1 MAYRG
6 ISHSLLL
13 ADGLTP
19 RIAAMKR
26 RFLVTAALPYSNGR
40 LHVGHI
46 AGAYLPADIYVRYLR
61 SKGDDVRFIC
71 GSDDNGVAI
80 EISAQKEGTT
90 PAELSARYHQQQ
102 AADFDGLG
110 IHFNIYGG
118 THQPAFVETH
128 NRISQQFFKTIHDN
142 GHFVKRTSEQL
153 YDAKAE
159 KFLPDRYVTGTCYHK
174 LPDGKP
180 CTNAAA
186 LGDQCEQCGNSIDP
200 LKLIN
205 PISTI
210 TGTTPE
216 RRSTTHWY
224 LRLDRFQG
232 MLADWFSLTSLDW
245 RPIVTNFALGSIKTG
260 LPERAMTR
268 DLSWG
273 VPVPLDDPD
282 AAGKV
287 LYVWFDAP
295 IGYVSFSAEL
305 CKKIEGDAERF
316 KDWWQDPEC
325 KIVHFIGE
333 DNIVFHALIWP
344 AMLLG
349 TQFTAAEIQARG
361 GVYTGPKGKGYF
373 QLPANVVANA
383 FLNIKFPGKEEEKIS
398 KSRGKAVWIEDYLKA
413 FDPDPLRYYLTI
425 NAPESQRTSWSFD
438 EFVERNNSEL
448 IATLGNFVNRWQKIV
463 TDDFGRKVP
472 PASRAEG
479 LEQELLAKIRELP
492 AQVSGDIE
500 ATRFKAALGRI
511 MDAFRDCNRYID
523 TRAPWT
529 TRKPENREQGTGNGE
544 QGTGNREQ
552 AGVTAAT
559 INTCIQA
566 VRTLGVLLEPFLPF
580 AAEKIR
586 ASLGVAKDRW
596 NWATAAEPLPEGHAL
611 GPAPDVLF
619 RKLDPKEFAEATAGR
634 KEG

>member
-1 MAYRG
+1 M
-6 ISHSLLL
+6 S
-13 ADGLTP
+13 
-19 RIAAMKR
+19 KR

-40 LHVGHI
+40 LHVGHL

-61 SKGDDVRFIC
+61 SRGEDVRFIC

-80 EISAQKEGTT
+80 EISAAKENVT
-90 PAELSARYHQQQ
+90 PAELSARYNKQQ
-102 AADFDGLG
+102 AADFAGLG
-110 IHFNIYGG
+110 IHFDIYGG
-118 THQPAFVETH
+118 THQPDFVETH
-128 NRISQQFFKTIHDN
+128 NRLSQEFFRKIHDN
-142 GHFVKRTSEQL
+142 GHFVKKTTEQL
-153 YDAKAE
+153 YDAKAG

-180 CTNAAA
+180 CGNPAA
-186 LGDQCEQCGNSIDP
+186 LGDQCEQCGNGIDP
-200 LKLIN
+200 MLLVN
-205 PISTI
+205 PKSTI

-216 RRSTTHWY
+216 RRTTTHWY
-224 LRLDRFQG
+224 LQLDKFQG

-268 DLSWG
+268 DLTWG

-295 IGYVSFSAEL
+295 IGYVSFTAAL
-305 CKKIEGDAERF
+305 CQKQNGDWQKYA
-316 KDWWQDPEC
+316 DWWQDPDC

-349 TQFTAAEIQARG
+349 TQFTAKEVSERG
-361 GVYTGPKGKGYF
+361 SAYTGPKGRGHY

-398 KSRGKAVWIEDYLKA
+398 KSRGTAIWIQDYLQT
-413 FDPDPLRYYLTI
+413 FDADPLRYYLTI
-425 NAPESQRTSWSFD
+425 NAPESQRTAWSFD
-438 EFVERNNSEL
+438 EFIERNNSEL

-463 TDDFGRKVP
+463 TDDFERKVP
-472 PASRAEG
+472 PAEKSEA
-479 LEQELLAKIRELP
+479 LEAELLATLRALP
-492 AQVSGDIE
+492 EQVAEHLES
-500 ATRFKAALGRI
+500 AHFKAALSRI
-511 MDAFRDCNRYID
+511 MDVFRDCNRYID

-529 TRKPENREQGTGNGE
+529 SRKTDKDR
-544 QGTGNREQ
+544 
-552 AGVTAAT
+552 TATT
-559 INTCIQA
+559 IHTCIQA

-586 ASLGVAKDRW
+586 ISLNVPREQW
-596 NWATAAEPLPEGHAL
+596 TWPHATELLPVGHTL
-611 GPAPDVLF
+611 GPVPEVLF
-619 RKLDPKEFAEATAGR
+619 RKLDPAQFSAVSSPS
-634 KEG
+634 

>member
-1 MAYRG
+1 
-6 ISHSLLL
+6 
-13 ADGLTP
+13 
-19 RIAAMKR
+19 MKR

-61 SKGDDVRFIC
+61 SVGDDVRFIC

-80 EISAQKEGTT
+80 EISARKENTT
-90 PAELSARYHQQQ
+90 PAELSERYNRRQS
-102 AADFDGLG
+102 ADFGGLG
-110 IHFNIYGG
+110 IHFDIYGG
-118 THQPAFVETH
+118 THQPAFVDTH
-128 NRISQQFFKTIHDN
+128 NRLSQRFFKTIHDN
-142 GHFVKRTSEQL
+142 GHFVKRTTEQL
-153 YDAKAE
+153 YDAQAA

-180 CTNAAA
+180 CGNPGA
-186 LGDQCEQCGNSIDP
+186 LGDQCEQCGNSIDA

-205 PISTI
+205 PVSVI
-210 TGTTPE
+210 TGSTPE
-216 RRSTTHWY
+216 RRTTTHWY
-224 LRLDRFQG
+224 LQLDKFQG

-245 RPIVTNFALGSIKTG
+245 RPIVTNFALGSIKSG

-268 DLSWG
+268 DLTWG

-282 AAGKV
+282 GAGKV

-295 IGYVSFSAEL
+295 IGYVSFTAEL
-305 CKKIEGDAERF
+305 CKQLEGDAENY
-316 KDWWQDPEC
+316 KNWWQNPDC

-349 TQFTAAEIQARG
+349 TQYTAAEVQKRG
-361 GVYTGPKGKGYF
+361 SVYTGPKGRGHF
-373 QLPANVVANA
+373 QLPSNVVANA

-398 KSRGKAVWIEDYLKA
+398 KSRGTAVWIEDYLKF

-425 NAPESQRTSWSFD
+425 NAPESQRTFWSFD
-438 EFVERNNSEL
+438 DFVERNNSEL

-463 TDDFGRKVP
+463 TEDFSRKVP
-472 PASRAEG
+472 DAAKSDRLEG
-479 LEQELLAKIRELP
+479 DLLGKIAALP
-492 AQVSGDIE
+492 EEVGADID
-500 ATRFKAALGRI
+500 AARFKSALGRV
-511 MDAFRDCNRYID
+511 MEAFRDCNRYID

-529 TRKPENREQGTGNGE
+529 SRKTDMAQ
-544 QGTGNREQ
+544 
-552 AGVTAAT
+552 TAAT
-559 INTCIQA
+559 IHTCVQA

-586 ASLGVAKDRW
+586 VSLGVTKDQWTWPHAKSR
-596 NWATAAEPLPEGHAL
+596 LPIGHSL
-611 GPAPDVLF
+611 GPVPEVLF
-619 RKLDPKEFAEATAGR
+619 RKLDPKEFAGGAAGES
-634 KEG
+634 KS